1 MLAIALA
8 ASNGGEVS
16 ACSIGNNACGTGNQQ
31 CDTGYYFVGGEQYMG
46 TSTHV
51 MESDADITSYNPS
64 PVWSVST
71 AWTMIDVHG
80 GANIPSLF
88 AQVGWVHWYGCQSS
102 INWNGGHCS
111 DGNEHIFRQFV
122 NDNLQPS
129 NIDIY
134 SIPSGT
140 VHYEV
145 FQVYDHTSGG
155 SKYYY
160 FGFCWSGCV
169 TTQANITWIPNEIQ
183 NLEEVHDQ
191 GYGPSNQQWGSQFG
205 GGSSNPVSYSNMM
218 WWDFNGI
225 NLTPAMSIVN
235 EGFSG
240 IYATQPIGSSM
251 SVFDGRCSS

>member
-1 MLAIALA
+1 MA
-8 ASNGGEVS
+8 ARSCAQGGGTDGSLTHHQRWS
-16 ACSIGNNACGTGNQQ
+16 AFTELWGL
-31 CDTGYYFVGGEQYMG
+31 D
-46 TSTHV
+46 
-51 MESDADITSYNPS
+51 
-64 PVWSVST
+64 
-71 AWTMIDVHG
+71 
-80 GANIPSLF
+80 L
-88 AQVGWVHWYGCQSS
+88 
-102 INWNGGHCS
+102 
-111 DGNEHIFRQFV
+111 
-122 NDNLQPS
+122 
-129 NIDIY
+129 
-134 SIPSGT
+134 
-140 VHYEV
+140 
-145 FQVYDHTSGG
+145 QVYDHTSGG

-169 TTQANITWIPNEIQ
+169 TTQANIKWIPNEIQ

-191 GYGPSNQQWGSQFG
+191 GYGPSNQQWGSQVG